1 MSEPL
6 LFVEN
11 LEVVYGHAVRAIQG
25 VSFSVDEGSSVGL
38 VGLNGAGKTTTIR
51 AISGFLPTESV
62 KVTDGQIRFKGQ
74 FIVGWHPYQTARAGI
89 SVVPERD
96 KVFNTLTVQEN
107 LEVAL
112 AATTQ
117 IKEGSRK
124 RKGYSTLKEIYE
136 LFPSLQARAKKNAI
150 YLSGGERQML
160 AIAATLLT
168 NPRIMIVDE
177 AALGLAPIIRQ
188 QVLDLL
194 QDLNKEL
201 GLTVLI
207 VDQDVIGVLSI
218 AEYCYI
224 LEHGHVVFDGR
235 SADLLQHGDVQ
246 EFYLGKAEGE
256 ERGYKNVKQYRRV
269 RRWY

>member
-25 VSFSVDEGSSVGL
+25 ISFSVNEGSIIGL

-62 KVTDGQIRFKGQ
+62 KVTDGKIRFDGQ
-74 FIVGWHPYQTARAGI
+74 SIVGWHPYQTAREGI
-89 SVVPERD
+89 AIVPERD
-96 KVFNTLTVQEN
+96 KVFKTLTVEEN
-107 LEVAL
+107 LEVSL
-112 AATTQ
+112 AATRHN
-117 IKEGSRK
+117 KERSDK
-124 RKGYSTLKEIYE
+124 RKGYSTIKAIYE
-136 LFPSLQARAKKNAI
+136 IFPSLGARAKKDAI

-177 AALGLAPIIRQ
+177 AALGLAPMIRS

-194 QDLNKEL
+194 EDLNKKL
-201 GLTVLI
+201 GMTVLI
-207 VDQDVIGVLSI
+207 VDQDVLGVLSI

-224 LEHGHVVFDGR
+224 LEQGHVVF
-235 SADLLQHGDVQ
+235 ADHSDKLLQHGDIQ
-246 EFYLGKAEGE
+246 EFYLGKTEGGD
-256 ERGYKNVKQYRRV
+256 RGYRDVKQYRRI

>member
-11 LEVVYGHAVRAIQG
+11 LEVVYGHAVRAVQG
-25 VSFSVDEGSSVGL
+25 VSFSVDEGAIVGL

-62 KVTDGQIRFKGQ
+62 KVTDGQIRFAGQ

-112 AATTQ
+112 AATMQ
-117 IKEGSRK
+117 AKERSGQ
-124 RKGYSTLKEIYE
+124 RKGYSTLTEIYE
-136 LFPSLQARAKKNAI
+136 LFPSLRARAKKDAI

-168 NPRIMIVDE
+168 NPRIIIVDE

-194 QDLNKEL
+194 QDLNKKL

-207 VDQDVIGVLSI
+207 VDQDVLGVLSI

-224 LEHGHVVFDGR
+224 LEQGHVVFDGR

-256 ERGYKNVKQYRRV
+256 ERGYRNVKQYRRV

>member
-25 VSFSVDEGSSVGL
+25 VSFSVNEGSIVGL

-51 AISGFLPTESV
+51 AISGFLATESV
-62 KVTDGQIRFKGQ
+62 KVTDGQIRFEGQ
-74 FIVGWHPYQTARAGI
+74 SIVGWHPYQTARVGI
-89 SVVPERD
+89 AVVPERD

-107 LEVAL
+107 LDVSMAVTL
-112 AATTQ
+112 QT
-117 IKEGSRK
+117 KKGSGEK
-124 RKGYSTLKEIYE
+124 KGYSSLEDIYE
-136 LFPSLQARAKKNAI
+136 LFPTLRARAKKDAI

-160 AIAATLLT
+160 AIATILLT
-168 NPRIMIVDE
+168 NPRLMIVDE
-177 AALGLAPIIRQ
+177 AALGLAPMIRQ

-194 QDLNKEL
+194 QNLNKDL

-207 VDQDVIGVLSI
+207 VDQDVLGVLSI

-224 LEHGHVVFDGR
+224 LEQGHVVFDGP
-235 SADLLQHGDVQ
+235 SNELLQHGDVQ

-256 ERGYKNVKQYRRV
+256 ERGYRHVKQYRRV